1 MAFGY
6 VNNGG
11 ALSASGNGSFALG
24 RSQSPVTILSSGS
37 GSICAGLAGDGGGSP
52 ATFVSSGNGCLA
64 LGYAYNNSTLAA
76 TNNGC
81 MAVGLSTDNGT
92 LMSTGNA
99 SFALGWVNSNGEN
112 ILASGHASVAITDRS
127 SVTAS
132 QSIALAMGYNIV
144 TNSEAGQAFGEG
156 HNNTT
161 VRSMYL
167 GRFSVNPPSNPTTW
181 VSTDP
186 LFVCG
191 NGASSGSRSNAFM
204 VLKDST
210 TTIGASGAT
219 PTHGL
224 NTSLGANASNVLTL
238 TNAPTAITGNP
249 TGYIT
254 INVNGT
260 LAYMPF
266 WS

>member
-1 MAFGY
+1 
-6 VNNGG
+6 
-11 ALSASGNGSFALG
+11 
-24 RSQSPVTILSSGS
+24 
-37 GSICAGLAGDGGGSP
+37 
-52 ATFVSSGNGCLA
+52 
-64 LGYAYNNSTLAA
+64 
-76 TNNGC
+76 
-81 MAVGLSTDNGT
+81 
-92 LMSTGNA
+92 
-99 SFALGWVNSNGEN
+99 
-112 ILASGHASVAITDRS
+112 
-127 SVTAS
+127 
-132 QSIALAMGYNIV
+132 LAMGYTMLV
-144 TNSEAGQAFGEG
+144 DSAAGQGFGEG

-161 VRSMYL
+161 ARAMYI

-191 NGASSGSRSNAFM
+191 NGANSGARSNAFM

-219 PTHGL
+219 PTHSL
-224 NTSLGANASNVLTL
+224 NTSLATNASNVLTL
-238 TNAPTAITGNP
+238 TNAPSAISGNP

-260 LAYMPF
+260 PAYLPY